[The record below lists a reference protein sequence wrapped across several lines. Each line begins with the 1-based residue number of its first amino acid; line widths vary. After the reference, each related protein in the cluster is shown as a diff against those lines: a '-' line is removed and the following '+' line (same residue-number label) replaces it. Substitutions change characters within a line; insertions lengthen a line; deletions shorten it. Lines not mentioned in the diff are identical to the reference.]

1 MKDGNAKKILPIV
14 IVLIV
19 VALLVLLGVKLIA
32 KKGEKE
38 VTGEKK
44 ETVEKLVNNYFTNIT
59 TGMGTA
65 FGGTDVLFSKTDKQT
80 VKDFND
86 VYILNIAFSYVV
98 NEGKG
103 FVGEDINAY
112 IKRQYEYTDFTALQ
126 GKEVRSAIK
135 KLFGVDFKD
144 TSAELFNFDYN
155 FVYDENNDIY
165 IRRFV
170 GTANER
176 TTDYLVYAKALKTVE
191 KGDNLE
197 VEVVVAYV
205 YGANKYYSFTKDSN
219 FKNVVF
225 DSDKYEMK
233 DDKVNEFDHYIV
245 TLKKD
250 GDNYVFE
257 SIQKK

>member
-19 VALLVLLGVKLIA
+19 VALLVLLGVKLIG

-44 ETVEKLVNNYFTNIT
+44 ETVEKLVNNYFANMT

-86 VYILNIAFSYVV
+86 VYILNTAFSYLV
-98 NEGKG
+98 NEGKAG
-103 FVGEDINAY
+103 VADSINSY
-112 IKRQYEYTDFTALQ
+112 INMKYGIKDFTALQ
-126 GKEVRSAIK
+126 GKDVRDAIK
-135 KLFGVDFKD
+135 KLFGLDFKN

-155 FVYDENNDIY
+155 FIYDEDNDVY

-170 GTANER
+170 GTVNER
-176 TTDYLVYAKALKTVE
+176 TTDYLIYARALKTVE
-191 KGDNLE
+191 KDKKIE
-197 VEVVVAYV
+197 VEVVVSYV
-205 YGANKYYSFTKDSN
+205 YGANKYYSFTKDSK
-219 FKNVVF
+219 FKSVVF
-225 DSDKYEMK
+225 DSDKFEIPK
-233 DDKVNEFDHYIV
+233 DKVDEFDHYVI
-245 TLKKD
+245 TLKQD